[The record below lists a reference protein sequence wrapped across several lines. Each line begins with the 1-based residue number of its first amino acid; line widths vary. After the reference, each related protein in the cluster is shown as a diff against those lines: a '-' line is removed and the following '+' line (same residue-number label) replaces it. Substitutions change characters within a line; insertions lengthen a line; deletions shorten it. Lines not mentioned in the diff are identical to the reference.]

1 MVLDRQDGER
11 SVARAAGGIEDV
23 DPVEGARSTAPA
35 LSFIP
40 FGFAALLV
48 TCTYWAIDVTS
59 PALPEMKDTFGL
71 SAKGAGLI
79 FSFVFLGRLFGNF
92 PAARLL
98 ESLGSPRT
106 AAIGGLL
113 MAAGSTV
120 NAVSPTIEVLYA
132 GRVLQGIGIALLV
145 NAGLRSILFAKP
157 GRGAAMTLFGIAS
170 TIGGVLGLQ
179 SSGFLTGT
187 YGWRSIFVLS
197 AILGVSLT
205 VIPLIGVRVA
215 RRSVRP
221 SPPATAAHASVPV
234 RSYLAPLAIN
244 FLIFSNYSIWVILP
258 LYAQEKFDIGPEM
271 TANLLLII
279 TITHLAAAIPV
290 SRFIQRFGSAR
301 ILIAGLVLAVAGTIG
316 VLAAPSVWLLSIPLV
331 AYGTGMVGAVNA
343 AGDIVLHRGGAGS
356 NAVSA
361 LRQTSDLGLV
371 VGPIAGGAIADSFGY
386 SAPFI
391 AYPILMLV
399 AAAAGALVPGL
410 LMPRSSVEA
419 A

>member
-1 MVLDRQDGER
+1 
-11 SVARAAGGIEDV
+11 VARAARGTED
-23 DPVEGARSTAPA
+23 ESARTRARNSAPA
-35 LSFIP
+35 QPFIS

-48 TCTYWAIDVTS
+48 TCSYWAIDVTS

-79 FSFVFLGRLFGNF
+79 FSFIFLGRLIGNF

-98 ESLGSPRT
+98 ETLGSPRT

-120 NAVSPTIEVLYA
+120 NAVSPTVEVLYA

-179 SSGFLTGT
+179 SSGYLTGT

-197 AILGVSLT
+197 AILGVWLT
-205 VIPLIGVRVA
+205 IIPLISVRVA
-215 RRSVRP
+215 RRSTRP
-221 SPPATAAHASVPV
+221 SAPVTPAANASVPV
-234 RSYLAPLAIN
+234 RTYLPPLAIN
-244 FLIFSNYSIWVILP
+244 FLIFSNYSIWVLLP
-258 LYAQEKFDIGPEM
+258 LYAQQKFDIGPKM

-279 TITHLAAAIPV
+279 TLTHLAAAVPV
-290 SRFIQRFGSAR
+290 SRLIQRFSSPR
-301 ILIAGLVLAVAGTIG
+301 VLIAGLLLAVVGTVG
-316 VLAAPSVWLLSIPLV
+316 VLAAQSVWLLAIPLV
-331 AYGTGMVGAVNA
+331 LYGCGMVGAVNS

-356 NAVSA
+356 NAVSS

-371 VGPIAGGAIADSFGY
+371 VGPIVGGALADSFSY
-386 SAPFI
+386 NAPFI
-391 AYPILMLV
+391 AYPILMLG
-399 AAAAGALVPGL
+399 AAAVGMLVPGV
-410 LMPRSSVEA
+410 LMPRDTMETA
-419 A
+419 

>member
-98 ESLGSPRT
+98 ESLGSPHT

-221 SPPATAAHASVPV
+221 SAPATAAHASVPV
-234 RSYLAPLAIN
+234 RSYLAPLA
-244 FLIFSNYSIWVILP
+244 
-258 LYAQEKFDIGPEM
+258 
-271 TANLLLII
+271 NLLLII
-279 TITHLAAAIPV
+279 TITHLAAAVPV

-410 LMPRSSVEA
+410 LMPRSSVETA
-419 A
+419 

>member
-1 MVLDRQDGER
+1 MAR
-11 SVARAAGGIEDV
+11 VARVTDN
-23 DPVEGARSTAPA
+23 EGAGSTRSATAQP
-35 LSFIP
+35 FIS
-40 FGFAALLV
+40 FGFAILLV
-48 TCTYWAIDVTS
+48 AGTYWAIDITS
-59 PALPEMKDTFGL
+59 PALPEIKEAFGL

-98 ESLGSPRT
+98 ETLGSPRT
-106 AAIGGLL
+106 AAIGGLV

-120 NAVSPTIEVLYA
+120 NAVSPTAEVLYA

-187 YGWRSIFVLS
+187 YGWRSIFALS
-197 AILGVSLT
+197 AVLAVGLT
-205 VIPLIGVRVA
+205 IIPLLSVRVA
-215 RRSVRP
+215 RRSARP
-221 SPPATAAHASVPV
+221 VAAEPSAASASVPV

-244 FLIFSNYSIWVILP
+244 FLIFSNYSIWVLLP
-258 LYAQEKFDIGPEM
+258 LYAQQTFEIGPEM

-279 TITHLAAAIPV
+279 TVTHLAAAVPV
-290 SRFIQRFGSAR
+290 SQYIQRFGSPR
-301 ILIAGLVLAVAGTIG
+301 VLTIGLLLAAAGTVG
-316 VLAAPSVWLLSIPLV
+316 VLLAPSVWLLAVPLV
-331 AYGTGMVGAVNA
+331 IYGSGMVGAVNA

-356 NAVSA
+356 NAVGS

-371 VGPIAGGAIADSFGY
+371 VGPLVGGAIADSFSY

-391 AYPILMLV
+391 AYPILMLG
-399 AAAAGALVPGL
+399 AAAAGALVPGML
-410 LMPRSSVEA
+410 TQRSAMETA
-419 A
+419 

>member
-1 MVLDRQDGER
+1 MLIRQDGER
-11 SVARAAGGIEDV
+11 TVAGAARGTQDE
-23 DPVEGARSTAPA
+23 RSETGTRSSAPA
-35 LSFIP
+35 QPFIS

-48 TCTYWAIDVTS
+48 TCSYWAIDVTS

-79 FSFVFLGRLFGNF
+79 FSFIFLGRLFGNF

-98 ESLGSPRT
+98 ETPGSPRT

-170 TIGGVLGLQ
+170 TIGGVFGLQ
-179 SSGFLTGT
+179 SSGYLTGN

-197 AILGVSLT
+197 AILGVWLT
-205 VIPLIGVRVA
+205 IIPFISVRVA
-215 RRSVRP
+215 RRSARP
-221 SPPATAAHASVPV
+221 DVPEAAASTVSVPV

-258 LYAQEKFDIGPEM
+258 LYAEQEFDIGPEM

-279 TITHLAAAIPV
+279 TLTHLAAAVPV
-290 SRFIQRFGSAR
+290 SRLIRRFGSPHV
-301 ILIAGLVLAVAGTIG
+301 LIGGLLLAVVGTVG
-316 VLAAPSVWLLSIPLV
+316 VLAASSVWLLSIPLV
-331 AYGTGMVGAVNA
+331 LYGCGMVGAVNA

-356 NAVSA
+356 KAVGS

-371 VGPIAGGAIADSFGY
+371 VGPIVGGAIADSFSY

-391 AYPILMLV
+391 AYPILMLG
-399 AAAAGALVPGL
+399 AAAVGMLVPGV
-410 LMPRSSVEA
+410 LMPRNTMETA
-419 A
+419 